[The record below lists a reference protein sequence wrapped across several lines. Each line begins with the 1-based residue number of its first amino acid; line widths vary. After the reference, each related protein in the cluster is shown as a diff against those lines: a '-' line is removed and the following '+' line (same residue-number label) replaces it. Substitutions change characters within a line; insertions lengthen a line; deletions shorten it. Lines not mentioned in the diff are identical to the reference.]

1 MKASSLG
8 VALLVAV
15 AVGCNDS
22 DDSTGPASPSE
33 FVGDWLASSYVV
45 TSIENTSLSEDLVVG
60 QGMTLSIT
68 FTETSYSGIAA
79 FPGEVDETFSG
90 TYTLDGNQLT
100 LSETDQV
107 EPELMTYTLSG
118 NTMTL
123 AGNDEQYD
131 FDDDGQEDPATFTM
145 VLAKQ

>member
-22 DDSTGPASPSE
+22 GNSTGPASPSD

-45 TSIENTSLSEDLVVG
+45 TNVANTSQTVELTAL
-60 QGMTLSIT
+60 GMAISIT
-68 FTETSYSGIAA
+68 FTETTYSGTAS
-79 FPGEVDETFSG
+79 FPGEPTETFSG
-90 TYTLDGNQLT
+90 TYTINGNQLT
-100 LSETDQV
+100 LNETGQGT
-107 EPELMTYTLSG
+107 PETMTYILSGSALTLSG
-118 NTMTL
+118 EDT
-123 AGNDEQYD
+123 YD
-131 FDDDGQEDPATFTM
+131 FDGDQQEDPVTFVM

>member
-15 AVGCNDS
+15 AVGCSDS
-22 DDSTGPASPSE
+22 GDSTGPASPSD

-45 TSIENTSLSEDLVVG
+45 TSVANTSQSEDLTAL
-60 QGMTLSIT
+60 GMTLSLT
-68 FTETSYSGIAA
+68 FTETSYSGTAS
-79 FPGEVDETFSG
+79 FPGEVTETFSG
-90 TYTLDGNQLT
+90 TYTIDGNQLT
-100 LSETDQV
+100 LNETGEL
-107 EPELMTYTLSG
+107 EPETMTYTLSG
-118 NTMTL
+118 DTMTL
-123 AGNDEQYD
+123 SGDDEQYD